1 MAGHFYFRGLILK
14 QAKSFHEQIEILK
27 SRKLII
33 ENEQNAIDFLNKVN
47 YYRLS
52 GFFKL
57 FSNCDEFNDGITF
70 EMIQQVYEFD
80 SKLRNL
86 LNEILEYIEILLKSQ
101 IAYNIGTT
109 ISPLAYLDSS
119 IYVDESKFNQLKDEI
134 NDCVTRKYK
143 NEEFIKHHVGKDIP
157 IWAIVEV
164 MSFGNMSMMFSNL
177 KKEHQ
182 DIIANTY
189 LKTKSYYL
197 KNHMYVLTNIRNTC
211 AHRSRIYGKYF
222 VLAPRIGDKD
232 KQRLILNGVNIAN
245 SSSKIFIFIYIMLK
259 YTNNSYNTSFISRLK
274 KLIEEYKSYIS
285 LDEIGFPENWEEILS
300 VF

>member
-1 MAGHFYFRGLILK
+1 MKL
-14 QAKSFHEQIEILK
+14 AKSFHEQIEILK

-33 ENEQNAIDFLNKVN
+33 ENEQTAIDFLNRVN

-52 GFFKL
+52 GYFKL

-70 EMIQQVYEFD
+70 EMIQKVYEFD
-80 SKLRNL
+80 NKFRNL
-86 LNEILEYIEILLKSQ
+86 LNEILEYIEILFKSQ
-101 IAYNIGTT
+101 IAYNIGTS

-119 IYVDESKFNQLKDEI
+119 IYVEESKFNQLKEEI

-143 NEEFIKHHVGKDIP
+143 NEEFINHHTGKDIP
-157 IWAIVEV
+157 IWVIVEV
-164 MSFGNMSMMFSNL
+164 MSFGHISMMFSNL

-182 DIIANTY
+182 DIVAKTY

-197 KNHMYVLTNIRNTC
+197 KNHMYVLTNIRNAC

-222 VLAPRIGDKD
+222 VLAPKIAERDK
-232 KQRLILNGVNIAN
+232 KRLFLNGVNTAN

-259 YTNNSYNTSFISRLK
+259 YTDNSYKISFISRLK

-285 LDEIGFPENWEEILS
+285 LVEIGFPKKWEETLS